1 MLHRRNAMG
10 AVAIF
15 TFALMLAA
23 CGDSETTTT
32 PAPSTTTVPVTST
45 EAPTTTVAEASPQPL
60 PSSGFLEPG
69 VEYVTTIFEPVV
81 GYRVDEKL
89 LLRPFQTDLITG
101 LENRKQNIFDANT
114 PYKGVAI
121 HNIWFGLTP
130 DEAMARIE
138 QIDAIE
144 IGASSQVEIGGFSGT
159 QIDVVVVRRGLLY
172 EPDRTSVC
180 GLSSGL
186 CPWLEAGPMRIVV
199 LDTSAGTLI
208 ATIESTGGADFE
220 EFLPVAE
227 EILAGISFPDL
238 D

>member
-1 MLHRRNAMG
+1 MLHRRNAIG
-10 AVAIF
+10 AVAIS

-89 LLRPFQTDLITG
+89 LLRPFQTDLMTG
-101 LENRKQNIFDANT
+101 LENRKQNIYDANT
-114 PYKGVAI
+114 PYKGVVI

-172 EPDRTSVC
+172 EPDRTSPC
-180 GLSSGL
+180 GLQSGL

>member
-1 MLHRRNAMG
+1 
-10 AVAIF
+10 
-15 TFALMLAA
+15 
-23 CGDSETTTT
+23 
-32 PAPSTTTVPVTST
+32 
-45 EAPTTTVAEASPQPL
+45 
-60 PSSGFLEPG
+60 

-89 LLRPFQTDLITG
+89 LLRPFQTDLMTG
-101 LENRKQNIFDANT
+101 LENRKQNIYDANT
-114 PYKGVAI
+114 PYKGVVI

-172 EPDRTSVC
+172 EPDRTSPC
-180 GLSSGL
+180 GLQSGL